1 MRDWGSCSS
10 LDSLTAGLLDFV
22 CIIKTSR
29 TLIEMGSLAG
39 NHSMAITGRFIGGT
53 LCALLIVSCW
63 AYPAAS
69 QSEST
74 PQFERDV
81 LPILTESCFQCHGQQ
96 APMAGLDLRTPSS
109 ILRGGASGPAVV
121 EHSAETSFLFQ
132 RISEGSMPPGKENKL
147 SPEQIEVIGRWIDAG
162 VPALESYEPVEV
174 AEAPV
179 VTEEERQFWA
189 FRKAAT
195 VEVPPVRALE
205 RVRTP
210 IDAFILARLEAKGLG
225 FSQDAA
231 RRTLIRRAYFDLIGL
246 PPSPEEVETFQ
257 SDSSPDA
264 YEDLIDRLLASPHFG
279 ERWGRHWLDEAG
291 HSDIVDTDVDAPVVT
306 FAQGKWRYRDYVV
319 RVLNEDMPYDRFL
332 TEQLAGD
339 ELVEWR
345 SAGKFTPEMLELL
358 TATGFL
364 RVAADDTRLYELNTV
379 DIRWGVLQRT
389 LKILT
394 SNVLGLTVACAQ
406 CHNHK
411 YDPIPQRDY
420 YRLAAIFT
428 PAYNPSEWLQP
439 QDRLLADVSATEKEE
454 IDHQNAEIDGQV
466 EPWKRKLATLHRP
479 YQRRLLE
486 EKLVELPEPIREDLK
501 TAVLTP
507 SKERTAVE
515 KYLMETL
522 GPLVEVPG
530 EEIQALMSEEEKTN
544 ALALE
549 EKITPL
555 EEQRRS
561 YGWLDA
567 VYDTGPPPATHL
579 LRRGDHQTP
588 GPEVQPGFLA
598 VLTEL
603 GKSQTI
609 GVDQIPTEGTSGRRL
624 ALARWLTDRES
635 PAGALVARVRVN
647 RLWQHLFGEG
657 IVATSDN
664 FGRNGAQ
671 PTHPELLNWLATEF
685 MTTGW
690 RVKPLLKLMMTS
702 TVYRQASHRIGNEGE
717 KGQDEGIA
725 AADPNTVDP
734 GNLLLWRMRL
744 RRLESEVIRDAILA
758 VSGNL
763 DRTIGGPP
771 VLIEGLPDGKV
782 VVSKKDELAYSGIIP
797 GEKIILSNSNPWRR
811 SIYLLARRNYNLSM
825 LSVFDQPV
833 MSTNCIRR
841 GRSAVVLQS
850 LSMLNNEFVVEQAED
865 FARRVA
871 KRAGEAPE
879 ARIELAFRI
888 ALGRNPTPE
897 EVAWSSGLLQRATE
911 RFQAS
916 EAAPEEAAQ
925 KAMGR
930 LSQMLLNTNEFLY
943 VE

>member
-1 MRDWGSCSS
+1 MAVLSAFGRSVFWVLTMVFFLVSS
-10 LDSLTAGLLDFV
+10 AGL
-22 CIIKTSR
+22 
-29 TLIEMGSLAG
+29 
-39 NHSMAITGRFIGGT
+39 
-53 LCALLIVSCW
+53 
-63 AYPAAS
+63 AS
-69 QSEST
+69 TQSEST
-74 PQFERDV
+74 LQFERDV
-81 LPILTESCFQCHGQQ
+81 LPILKQSCFQCHGQQ
-96 APMAGLDLRTPSS
+96 VTMAGLDLRTPSS

-132 RISEGSMPPGKENKL
+132 RISEGSMPPSKEKKL
-147 SPEQIEVIGRWIDAG
+147 SPEQIEVIGLWIDAG
-162 VPALESYEPVEV
+162 VPTLESYEPMKVEK
-174 AEAPV
+174 ASV
-179 VTEEERQFWA
+179 VTEEDRQFWA
-189 FRKAAT
+189 FRQAST

-210 IDAFILARLEAKGLG
+210 IDAFILAKLETEGLG
-225 FSQDAA
+225 FSEDAT
-231 RRTLIRRAYFDLIGL
+231 RGTLIRRTYFDLIGL

-257 SDSSPDA
+257 SNSSPDA
-264 YEDLIDRLLASPHFG
+264 YEDLIDQLLASPHFG

-291 HSDIVDTDVDAPVVT
+291 HSDVWGGDNDFGTVK
-306 FAQGKWRYRDYVV
+306 FSRGKWRYRDYVV
-319 RVLNEDMPYDRFL
+319 RAFNEDKPYDRFL

-345 SAGKFTPEMLELL
+345 LAEKFTPEMLELL
-358 TATGFL
+358 TATSFL
-364 RVAADDTRLYELNTV
+364 RAAVDNTDEYELNTE
-379 DIRWGVLQRT
+379 DIRYGVLQRT
-389 LKILT
+389 VKILT
-394 SNVLGLTVACAQ
+394 SNILGLTVACAQ

-420 YRLAAIFT
+420 YRLTAIFT
-428 PAYNPSEWLQP
+428 PAYNPHRWLQP
-439 QDRLLADVSATEKEE
+439 QDRILADVSAAEKEK
-454 IDHQNAEIDGQV
+454 IDQQNVEIDGQV

-479 YQRRLLE
+479 YRRRLLE
-486 EKLVELPEPIREDLK
+486 DRLVELPEAIREDLK

-522 GPLVEVPG
+522 GPLVEVPA

-544 ALALE
+544 GCVLE
-549 EKITPL
+549 EKIASL

-567 VYDTGPPPATHL
+567 VYDTGAPPPTHL
-579 LRRGDHQTP
+579 LRRGNYLTP

-598 VLTEL
+598 VLTEPD
-603 GKSQTI
+603 KSQTI
-609 GVDQIPTEGTSGRRL
+609 GTNQIPTEGTSGRRL

-635 PAGALVARVRVN
+635 SAGALVARVRVN

-685 MTTGW
+685 MGTGW
-690 RVKPLLKLMMTS
+690 RVKRLLKLMMTS
-702 TVYRQASHRIGNEGE
+702 TVYRQASHRIGNDSERGQNEGV
-717 KGQDEGIA
+717 A
-725 AADPNTVDP
+725 TTDPRVVDP

-771 VLIEGLPDGKV
+771 VLLEGLPDGKV
-782 VVSKKDELAYSGIIP
+782 VVSKKDKLVYSSVVQ
-797 GEKIILSNSNPWRR
+797 GEKITQSNPRSRWRR

-833 MSTNCIRR
+833 MSTNCIHR
-841 GRSAVVLQS
+841 GHSAVVLQS
-850 LSMLNNEFVVEQAED
+850 LAMLNNEFVVEQAED
-865 FARRVA
+865 FARQVA
-871 KRAGEAPE
+871 RRAGEAPE
-879 ARIELAFRI
+879 TRIELAFQI
-888 ALGRNPTPE
+888 ALGRKPTPE
-897 EVAWSSGLLQRATE
+897 ETVWSNELLKHESERVLALEADLEQAARRALG
-911 RFQAS
+911 S
-916 EAAPEEAAQ
+916 VC
-925 KAMGR
+925 
-930 LSQMLLNTNEFLY
+930 QMLLNTNEFLY

>member
-1 MRDWGSCSS
+1 
-10 LDSLTAGLLDFV
+10 
-22 CIIKTSR
+22 
-29 TLIEMGSLAG
+29 
-39 NHSMAITGRFIGGT
+39 MAITGRFIGGT

-530 EEIQALMSEEEKTN
+530 EEIQALMSEEEK
-544 ALALE
+544 ASARILK
-549 EKITPL
+549 EKITQL
-555 EEQRRS
+555 GEGRRS
-561 YGWLDA
+561 YGWLHA
-567 VYDTGPPPATHL
+567 VYDTGAPPPTHL
-579 LRRGDHQTP
+579 LRRGDYLTP

-598 VLTEL
+598 VLTEP

-609 GVDQIPTEGTSGRRL
+609 GADQIPTEGSSGRRL
-624 ALARWLTDRES
+624 TLARWLTDRES
-635 PAGALVARVRVN
+635 PAGALAARVRVN
-647 RLWQHLFGEG
+647 RFWQHLFGEG

-664 FGRNGAQ
+664 FGRNGAR
-671 PTHPELLNWLATEF
+671 PTHPELLDWLAAEF
-685 MTTGW
+685 MRTGW
-690 RVKPLLKLMMTS
+690 RIKPLLKLMMTS
-702 TVYRQASHRIGNEGE
+702 TVYRQNSYRRGKTGE
-717 KGQDEGIA
+717 TGQGEATMSGEPEA
-725 AADPNTVDP
+725 VDP
-734 GNLLLWRMRL
+734 GNRLLWRMRL